1 MGAIVTSVAYY
12 VISIGLVALV
22 GQALSR
28 SGQAFLHEALGSGDG
43 AARAA
48 SRLLVVAFY
57 LVSLGFVALTAPR
70 WPHVSSAAQALE
82 LLSGR
87 IGLLL
92 LVLGALHVTSTMIV
106 ARLRRAVH

>member
-1 MGAIVTSVAYY
+1 MGAIVTSLAYY
-12 VISIGLVALV
+12 VISIGLVAGV

-28 SGQAFLHEALGSGDG
+28 SGQAFLHEALGGGDG

-70 WPHVSSAAQALE
+70 WSQVSSAAQALE
-82 LLSGR
+82 LLSGK

-92 LVLGALHVTSTMIV
+92 LVLGALHVVSTMIV